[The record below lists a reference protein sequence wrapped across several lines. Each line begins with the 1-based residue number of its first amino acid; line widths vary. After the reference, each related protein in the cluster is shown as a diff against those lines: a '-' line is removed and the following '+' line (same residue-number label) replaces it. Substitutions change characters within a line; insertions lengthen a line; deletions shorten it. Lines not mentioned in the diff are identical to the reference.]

1 LTLVL
6 TLVDGV
12 KRPRVRSLLWLTI
25 LEFRYNSLLKRTA
38 PVRRRGPYDS
48 TLLGRFGEEE
58 AMIIGVPKE
67 IKEVEK
73 RVGMTPQ
80 GVDALV
86 AHGHRVLV
94 EKSAGEGSGFSD
106 QEYQK
111 AGAILVEG
119 GNDIWEGADMVVKVK
134 EPLEPEISLMWSGQ
148 VLFTYLHLAANREL
162 TLKLMERRIVG
173 IGYETVQGQDGSLP
187 LLRPMSEIAGRASV
201 LAGGMCLEARHGGR
215 GVLLCGAS
223 GVPPSK
229 VVILGAG
236 VVGTNA
242 CKVALG
248 IGARVSILDTHPER
262 LSYLHDITQ
271 GHIATFISNRMTIGE
286 EIAGAD
292 LVIGAVLIPG
302 AHAPKLVTRPMLKKM
317 RPGSAV
323 VDVSVDQ
330 GGCFETTRPTTHEN
344 PTYVEEGIVH
354 YCVANIPGAFPRTST
369 FALTNA
375 TFPYVLQIADKGY
388 EKAMEENGA
397 LRKGLNLMGGQIVH
411 QAVADSLGLKNP
423 S

>member
-1 LTLVL
+1 MV
-6 TLVDGV
+6 
-12 KRPRVRSLLWLTI
+12 
-25 LEFRYNSLLKRTA
+25 
-38 PVRRRGPYDS
+38 
-48 TLLGRFGEEE
+48 
-58 AMIIGVPKE
+58 IGVPKE
-67 IKEVEK
+67 IKEGEK

-94 EKSAGEGSGFSD
+94 EKGAGDGSGFSD
-106 QEYQK
+106 QEYRK
-111 AGAILVEG
+111 AGATLVHKGKDLWDEA
-119 GNDIWEGADMVVKVK
+119 DIVVKVK
-134 EPLEPEISLMWSGQ
+134 EPLDPEFPLMRPGQ
-148 VLFTYLHLAANREL
+148 ILFTYLHLAADREL
-162 TLKLMERRIVG
+162 TLKLMERRIIG

-201 LAGGMCLEARHGGR
+201 LAGGMCLDARHGGR

-223 GVPPSK
+223 GVPPAK

-236 VVGTNA
+236 VVGANA

-248 IGARVSILDTHPER
+248 IGARVSILDIHPER

-286 EIAGAD
+286 EIADAD

-302 AHAPKLVTRPMLKKM
+302 AQAPKLVTRQMLKRM

-323 VDVSVDQ
+323 VDISVDQ

-344 PTYVEEGIVH
+344 PTYLEEGIVH
-354 YCVANIPGAFPRTST
+354 YCVTNIPGAFPRTST

-375 TFPYVLQIADKGY
+375 TFPYVHQIVDKGC
-388 EKAMEENGA
+388 EKAMEENEA
-397 LRKGLNLMGGQIVH
+397 LRKGLNVIDGKVAC
-411 QAVADSLGLKNP
+411 QAVAESVGLPFAQNP
-423 S
+423 FSPEASPIL

>member
-1 LTLVL
+1 
-6 TLVDGV
+6 
-12 KRPRVRSLLWLTI
+12 
-25 LEFRYNSLLKRTA
+25 
-38 PVRRRGPYDS
+38 
-48 TLLGRFGEEE
+48 
-58 AMIIGVPKE
+58 MIIGVPKE
-67 IKEVEK
+67 IKEGEK
-73 RVGMTPQ
+73 RVGMIPQ

-94 EKSAGEGSGFSD
+94 EKGAGIGSGFSD
-106 QEYQK
+106 QEYRE
-111 AGAILVEG
+111 AGATLAERAKDVWAEA
-119 GNDIWEGADMVVKVK
+119 EMVVKVK
-134 EPLEPEISLMWSGQ
+134 EPLEPEISLMRPGQ
-148 VLFTYLHLAANREL
+148 ILFTYLHLAADREL
-162 TLKLMERRIVG
+162 TLKLMEHRIVG
-173 IGYETVQGQDGSLP
+173 IGYETVQAQDGSLP

-201 LAGGMCLEARHGGR
+201 LAGGMCLEARYGGR

-223 GVPPSK
+223 GVPPAK

-248 IGARVSILDTHPER
+248 IGARVSILDIHPER

-302 AHAPKLVTRPMLKKM
+302 AHAPKLVTRQMLKRM

-323 VDVSVDQ
+323 VDISVDQ

-344 PTYVEEGIVH
+344 PTYIEERIVH
-354 YCVANIPGAFPRTST
+354 YCVTNIPGAFPRTST

-375 TFPYVLQIADKGY
+375 TFPYILQIADKGY
-388 EKAMEENGA
+388 RKAMDENEA
-397 LRKGLNLMGGQIVH
+397 LRKGLNLIDGRVAC
-411 QAVADSLGLKNP
+411 QAVAEGFGLAFVQDPFSPEASPNP
-423 S
+423 

>member
-1 LTLVL
+1 MLEPVFVIATESPVG
-6 TLVDGV
+6 GV
-12 KRPRVRSLLWLTI
+12 KTGSVLDWRHT
-25 LEFRYNSLLKRTA
+25 
-38 PVRRRGPYDS
+38 
-48 TLLGRFGEEE
+48 
-58 AMIIGVPKE
+58 MIIGVPRE
-67 IKEVEK
+67 IKEGEK

-86 AHGHRVLV
+86 AHGHRVFV
-94 EKSAGEGSGFSD
+94 ERRAGEGSGFSD
-106 QEYQK
+106 REYK
-111 AGAILVEG
+111 EAGATLVEKAR
-119 GNDIWEGADMVVKVK
+119 DIWNEGEIVVKVK
-134 EPLEPEISLMWSGQ
+134 EPLEPEFRLMRPGQ
-148 VLFTYLHLAANREL
+148 ILFTYLHLAANREL
-162 TLKLMERRIVG
+162 TLKLMECRIVG

-223 GVPPSK
+223 GVPPAK

-248 IGARVSILDTHPER
+248 IGARVSILDIHPER
-262 LSYLHDITQ
+262 LSYIHDITQ

-302 AHAPKLVTRPMLKKM
+302 AHAPKLVTRQMLKRM

-323 VDVSVDQ
+323 VDISVDQ

-354 YCVANIPGAFPRTST
+354 YCVTNIPGGFPRTST

-375 TFPYVLQIADKGY
+375 TFPYVLEIADKGY
-388 EKAMEENGA
+388 AKAMEENAA
-397 LRKGLNLMGGQIVH
+397 LRKGLNLIDGKVVY
-411 QAVADSLGLKNP
+411 QAVAESFGFPFMQNPFSPASLKTLP
-423 S
+423 

>member
-1 LTLVL
+1 
-6 TLVDGV
+6 
-12 KRPRVRSLLWLTI
+12 
-25 LEFRYNSLLKRTA
+25 
-38 PVRRRGPYDS
+38 
-48 TLLGRFGEEE
+48 
-58 AMIIGVPKE
+58 MIIGVLKE
-67 IKEVEK
+67 IKNGEK

-86 AHGHRVLV
+86 SHHHRVLV
-94 EKSAGEGSGFSD
+94 EKGAGIGSGFSD
-106 QEYQK
+106 HEYGK
-111 AGAILVEG
+111 TGAVLVDKSKDVWSE
-119 GNDIWEGADMVVKVK
+119 ADMVVKVK
-134 EPLEPEISLMWSGQ
+134 EPLELEFPLMRPGQ
-148 VLFTYLHLAANREL
+148 VLFTYLHLAANQEL

-173 IGYETVQGQDGSLP
+173 IGYETVQGKDGSLP

-201 LAGGMCLEARHGGR
+201 LAGGMCLESRHGGR

-223 GVPPSK
+223 GVPPAK

-248 IGARVSILDTHPER
+248 IGARVSILDIHPER

-292 LVIGAVLIPG
+292 LVIGGVLIPG
-302 AHAPKLVTRPMLKKM
+302 AQAPKLVTRQMLKRM
-317 RPGSAV
+317 RPGSAI

-344 PTYVEEGIVH
+344 PIYIEEGIVH
-354 YCVANIPGAFPRTST
+354 YCVSNIPGAFPRTST

-375 TFPYVLQIADKGY
+375 TFPYVLQISDKGY
-388 EKAMEENGA
+388 EKAMEENEA
-397 LRKGLNLMGGQIVH
+397 LRKGLNLIDGKIAC
-411 QAVADSLGLKNP
+411 QAVAESFGLAFIQNPFSPPSLKIT

>member
-1 LTLVL
+1 
-6 TLVDGV
+6 
-12 KRPRVRSLLWLTI
+12 
-25 LEFRYNSLLKRTA
+25 
-38 PVRRRGPYDS
+38 
-48 TLLGRFGEEE
+48 
-58 AMIIGVPKE
+58 MIIGVPKE
-67 IKEVEK
+67 IKEGEK
-73 RVGMTPQ
+73 RVGMIPQ

-94 EKSAGEGSGFSD
+94 EKGAGIGSGFSD
-106 QEYQK
+106 REYRE
-111 AGAILVEG
+111 AGATLVVPEK
-119 GNDIWEGADMVVKVK
+119 DVWAEAEMVVKVK
-134 EPLEPEISLMWSGQ
+134 EPLEAEISLMRPGQ
-148 VLFTYLHLAANREL
+148 ILFTYLHLAADREL
-162 TLKLMERRIVG
+162 TLKLMECRIVG
-173 IGYETVQGQDGSLP
+173 IGYETVQTQDGSLP

-223 GVPPSK
+223 GVPPAK

-236 VVGTNA
+236 VVGANA

-248 IGARVSILDTHPER
+248 VGARVSILDIHPER

-302 AHAPKLVTRPMLKKM
+302 AHAPKLVTRQMLKRM

-323 VDVSVDQ
+323 VDISVDQ

-344 PTYVEEGIVH
+344 PTYIEEGIVH
-354 YCVANIPGAFPRTST
+354 YCVTNIPGAFPRTST

-375 TFPYVLQIADKGY
+375 TFPYIHQIADKGY
-388 EKAMEENGA
+388 RKAMLESEA
-397 LRKGLNLMGGQIVH
+397 LRKGLNLIDGMVTCE
-411 QAVADSLGLKNP
+411 AVAESFGLAFVQDPFSRPSLKIP

>member
-1 LTLVL
+1 
-6 TLVDGV
+6 
-12 KRPRVRSLLWLTI
+12 
-25 LEFRYNSLLKRTA
+25 
-38 PVRRRGPYDS
+38 
-48 TLLGRFGEEE
+48 
-58 AMIIGVPKE
+58 MIIGVPKE
-67 IKEVEK
+67 IKEGEK
-73 RVGMTPQ
+73 RVGMIPQ

-94 EKSAGEGSGFSD
+94 ERGAGEGSGFSD
-106 QEYQK
+106 EEYRE
-111 AGAILVEG
+111 AGATLVQREE
-119 GNDIWEGADMVVKVK
+119 DVWAEAEMVVKVK
-134 EPLEPEISLMWSGQ
+134 EPLEPEITLMRPGQ
-148 VLFTYLHLAANREL
+148 ILFTYLHLAADRGL
-162 TLKLMERRIVG
+162 TLKLMERRIVA
-173 IGYETVQGQDGSLP
+173 IGYETVQAQDGSLP

-201 LAGGMCLEARHGGR
+201 LAGGMCLEARYGGR

-223 GVPPSK
+223 GVPPAK

-248 IGARVSILDTHPER
+248 IGARVSILDVHPER

-302 AHAPKLVTRPMLKKM
+302 AHAPKLVTRQMLKRM

-323 VDVSVDQ
+323 VDISVDQ

-344 PTYVEEGIVH
+344 PTYIEEGIVH
-354 YCVANIPGAFPRTST
+354 YCVTNIPGAFPRTST

-375 TFPYVLQIADKGY
+375 TFPYILQIADKGY
-388 EKAMEENGA
+388 RRAMNANEA
-397 LRKGLNLMGGQIVH
+397 LRKGLNLIDGMVACE
-411 QAVADSLGLKNP
+411 AVAEGFGLVFVRDPFSPPSLKIP

>member
-1 LTLVL
+1 MLEPVFVIATESPVG
-6 TLVDGV
+6 GV
-12 KRPRVRSLLWLTI
+12 KTGSVLDWRHT
-25 LEFRYNSLLKRTA
+25 
-38 PVRRRGPYDS
+38 
-48 TLLGRFGEEE
+48 
-58 AMIIGVPKE
+58 MIIGVPRE
-67 IKEVEK
+67 IKEGEK

-86 AHGHRVLV
+86 AHGHRVFV
-94 EKSAGEGSGFSD
+94 ERRAGEGSGFSD
-106 QEYQK
+106 REYK
-111 AGAILVEG
+111 EAGATLVEKAR
-119 GNDIWEGADMVVKVK
+119 DIWNEGEIVVKVK
-134 EPLEPEISLMWSGQ
+134 EPLEPEFPLMRPGQ
-148 VLFTYLHLAANREL
+148 ILFTYLHLAANREL
-162 TLKLMERRIVG
+162 TLKLMECRIVG

-223 GVPPSK
+223 GVPPAK

-248 IGARVSILDTHPER
+248 IGARVSILDIHPER
-262 LSYLHDITQ
+262 LSYIHDITQ

-302 AHAPKLVTRPMLKKM
+302 AHAPKLVTRQMLKRM

-323 VDVSVDQ
+323 VDISVDQ

-354 YCVANIPGAFPRTST
+354 YCVTNIPGGFPRTST

-375 TFPYVLQIADKGY
+375 TFPYVLEIADKGY
-388 EKAMEENGA
+388 AKAMEENAA
-397 LRKGLNLMGGQIVH
+397 LRKGLNLIDGKVVY
-411 QAVADSLGLKNP
+411 QAVAESFGFPFMQNPFSPASLKTLP
-423 S
+423 

>member
-1 LTLVL
+1 
-6 TLVDGV
+6 
-12 KRPRVRSLLWLTI
+12 
-25 LEFRYNSLLKRTA
+25 
-38 PVRRRGPYDS
+38 
-48 TLLGRFGEEE
+48 
-58 AMIIGVPKE
+58 MIIGVPKE
-67 IKEVEK
+67 IKEGEK
-73 RVGMTPQ
+73 RVGMIPQ

-94 EKSAGEGSGFSD
+94 EDGAGIGSGFSD
-106 QEYQK
+106 KEYRG
-111 AGAILVEG
+111 AGATLVGREK
-119 GNDIWEGADMVVKVK
+119 DVWAEAEMVVKVK
-134 EPLEPEISLMWSGQ
+134 EPLEPEISLLRPGQ
-148 VLFTYLHLAANREL
+148 ILFTYLHLAADREL
-162 TLKLMERRIVG
+162 TLKLMERRIIG
-173 IGYETVQGQDGSLP
+173 IGYETVQTQDGSLP

-223 GVPPSK
+223 GVPPAK

-236 VVGTNA
+236 VVGANA

-248 IGARVSILDTHPER
+248 IGARVSILDIHPER

-302 AHAPKLVTRPMLKKM
+302 AHAPKLVTRQMLKRM

-344 PTYVEEGIVH
+344 PTYIEEGIVH
-354 YCVANIPGAFPRTST
+354 YCVTNIPGAFPRTST

-375 TFPYVLQIADKGY
+375 TFPYILQIADKGY
-388 EKAMEENGA
+388 RKAMAENEA
-397 LRKGLNLMGGQIVH
+397 LRKGLNLIDGKVACE
-411 QAVADSLGLKNP
+411 AVAEGFGLTFVQDPFPSPSLKIP

>member
-1 LTLVL
+1 MIVGVL
-6 TLVDGV
+6 
-12 KRPRVRSLLWLTI
+12 
-25 LEFRYNSLLKRTA
+25 
-38 PVRRRGPYDS
+38 
-48 TLLGRFGEEE
+48 
-58 AMIIGVPKE
+58 KE

-73 RVGMTPQ
+73 RVGMIPQ

-94 EKSAGEGSGFSD
+94 ERRAGKGSGFSD
-106 QEYQK
+106 QEYRK
-111 AGAILVEG
+111 AGAILVEKARDVW
-119 GNDIWEGADMVVKVK
+119 NEAEIVVKVK
-134 EPLEPEISLMWSGQ
+134 EPLEPEFPLMRPGQ
-148 VLFTYLHLAANREL
+148 ILFTYLHLAANRKL

-223 GVPPSK
+223 GVPPAK

-248 IGARVSILDTHPER
+248 IGARVSILDIHPER
-262 LSYLHDITQ
+262 LSYIHDITQ
-271 GHIATFISNRMTIGE
+271 GHISTFISNRMTIGE

-302 AHAPKLVTRPMLKKM
+302 AHAPKLVTRQMLKRM

-323 VDVSVDQ
+323 VDISVDQ

-344 PTYVEEGIVH
+344 PTYLEEGIVH
-354 YCVANIPGAFPRTST
+354 YCVTNIPGAFPRTST

-388 EKAMEENGA
+388 GKAMEENAA
-397 LRKGLNLMGGQIVH
+397 LRKGLNLIDGKVVY
-411 QAVADSLGLKNP
+411 QAVAESFGLPFIQNPFCTPSLRTP
-423 S
+423 SCIR

>member
-1 LTLVL
+1 MV
-6 TLVDGV
+6 
-12 KRPRVRSLLWLTI
+12 
-25 LEFRYNSLLKRTA
+25 
-38 PVRRRGPYDS
+38 
-48 TLLGRFGEEE
+48 
-58 AMIIGVPKE
+58 IGVPKE
-67 IKEVEK
+67 IKEGEK

-94 EKSAGEGSGFSD
+94 ERGAGDGSGFSD
-106 QEYQK
+106 QEYRK
-111 AGAILVEG
+111 AGATLVHKGKDLWDEA
-119 GNDIWEGADMVVKVK
+119 DIVVKVK
-134 EPLEPEISLMWSGQ
+134 EPLDPEFPLMRPGQ
-148 VLFTYLHLAANREL
+148 ILFTYLHLAADRGL
-162 TLKLMERRIVG
+162 TLKLMERRIIG

-201 LAGGMCLEARHGGR
+201 LAGGICLDARHGGR

-223 GVPPSK
+223 GVPPAK

-236 VVGTNA
+236 VVGANA

-248 IGARVSILDTHPER
+248 IGARVSILDIHPER

-286 EIAGAD
+286 EIADAD

-302 AHAPKLVTRPMLKKM
+302 AQAPKLVTRQMLKRM

-323 VDVSVDQ
+323 VDISVDQ

-344 PTYVEEGIVH
+344 PTYLEEGIVH
-354 YCVANIPGAFPRTST
+354 YCVTNIPGAFPRTST

-375 TFPYVLQIADKGY
+375 TFPYVHQIVDKGY
-388 EKAMEENGA
+388 EKAMEENEA
-397 LRKGLNLMGGQIVH
+397 LRKGLNVIDGKVAC
-411 QAVADSLGLKNP
+411 QAVAESVGLPFAQNP
-423 S
+423 FSPEASPIL

>member
-1 LTLVL
+1 
-6 TLVDGV
+6 
-12 KRPRVRSLLWLTI
+12 
-25 LEFRYNSLLKRTA
+25 
-38 PVRRRGPYDS
+38 
-48 TLLGRFGEEE
+48 
-58 AMIIGVPKE
+58 MIIGVLKE
-67 IKEVEK
+67 IKEGEK
-73 RVGMTPQ
+73 RVGMIPQ

-94 EKSAGEGSGFSD
+94 EKGAGEGSGFSD
-106 QEYQK
+106 EEYQE
-111 AGAILVEG
+111 AGAILVEWAK
-119 GNDIWEGADMVVKVK
+119 DVWMEAEMVVKVK
-134 EPLEPEISLMWSGQ
+134 EPLEPEIPLMRPGQ
-148 VLFTYLHLAANREL
+148 ILFTYLHLAADRGL
-162 TLKLMERRIVG
+162 TLKLMERRIVA
-173 IGYETVQGQDGSLP
+173 IGYETVQAQDGSLP

-201 LAGGMCLEARHGGR
+201 LAGGMCLEARYGGR

-223 GVPPSK
+223 GVPPAK

-248 IGARVSILDTHPER
+248 IGARVSILDVHPER

-302 AHAPKLVTRPMLKKM
+302 AHAPKLVTRQMLKRM

-323 VDVSVDQ
+323 VDISVDQ

-344 PTYVEEGIVH
+344 PTYIEEGIVH
-354 YCVANIPGAFPRTST
+354 YCVTNIPGAFPRTST

-375 TFPYVLQIADKGY
+375 TFPYILQIADKGY
-388 EKAMEENGA
+388 RRAMNENEA
-397 LRKGLNLMGGQIVH
+397 LRKGLNLIDGMVACE
-411 QAVADSLGLKNP
+411 AVAEGFGLAFVRDPFSPPSLKIP

>member
-1 LTLVL
+1 
-6 TLVDGV
+6 
-12 KRPRVRSLLWLTI
+12 
-25 LEFRYNSLLKRTA
+25 
-38 PVRRRGPYDS
+38 
-48 TLLGRFGEEE
+48 
-58 AMIIGVPKE
+58 MIIGVPKE
-67 IKEVEK
+67 IKEGEK
-73 RVGMTPQ
+73 RVGMIPQ

-94 EKSAGEGSGFSD
+94 EEGAGVGSGFSD
-106 QEYQK
+106 QEYRE
-111 AGAILVEG
+111 AGATLFERAK
-119 GNDIWEGADMVVKVK
+119 DIWGEAEMVVKVK
-134 EPLEPEISLMWSGQ
+134 EPLEPEIFLMRPGQ
-148 VLFTYLHLAANREL
+148 ILFTYLHLAADREL

-173 IGYETVQGQDGSLP
+173 IGYETVQTRDGSLP

-201 LAGGMCLEARHGGR
+201 LAGGMCLEARYGGR

-223 GVPPSK
+223 GVPPAK

-248 IGARVSILDTHPER
+248 IGARVSILDIHPER

-302 AHAPKLVTRPMLKKM
+302 AHAPKLVTRQMLKRM

-323 VDVSVDQ
+323 VDISVDQ

-344 PTYVEEGIVH
+344 PTYIEEGIVH

-388 EKAMEENGA
+388 RKAMGENEA
-397 LRKGLNLMGGQIVH
+397 LRKGLNLIDGMVAC
-411 QAVADSLGLKNP
+411 QAVAEGFGLTFVQDPFSLEASPNP
-423 S
+423 

>member
-1 LTLVL
+1 
-6 TLVDGV
+6 
-12 KRPRVRSLLWLTI
+12 
-25 LEFRYNSLLKRTA
+25 
-38 PVRRRGPYDS
+38 
-48 TLLGRFGEEE
+48 
-58 AMIIGVPKE
+58 MIIGVPKE
-67 IKEVEK
+67 IKGGEK

-86 AHGHRVLV
+86 SHHHRVLV
-94 EKSAGEGSGFSD
+94 EKGAGIGSGFSD
-106 QEYQK
+106 HEYGK
-111 AGAILVEG
+111 AGAILVDKATDVWAEA
-119 GNDIWEGADMVVKVK
+119 EMVVKVK
-134 EPLEPEISLMWSGQ
+134 EPQETEFPLMRPGQ
-148 VLFTYLHLAANREL
+148 ILFTYLHLAANRDL
-162 TLKLMERRIVG
+162 TLKLMERRIIG
-173 IGYETVQGQDGSLP
+173 IGYETVQEKDGSLP

-201 LAGGMCLEARHGGR
+201 LAGGMCLEAKQGGR

-223 GVPPSK
+223 GVPPAK

-242 CKVALG
+242 CKVAIG
-248 IGARVSILDTHPER
+248 IGARVSILDVRPDR

-302 AHAPKLVTRPMLKKM
+302 AHAPKLVTRQMLRRM

-344 PTYVEEGIVH
+344 PTYVDEGIIH
-354 YCVANIPGAFPRTST
+354 YCVTNIPGAFPRTST

-388 EKAMEENGA
+388 ERALKENEP
-397 LRKGLNLMGGQIVH
+397 LRKGLNLIDGKIVS
-411 QAVADSLGLKNP
+411 QAVAESLGLQNHLLI
-423 S
+423 

>member
-1 LTLVL
+1 M
-6 TLVDGV
+6 
-12 KRPRVRSLLWLTI
+12 
-25 LEFRYNSLLKRTA
+25 N
-38 PVRRRGPYDS
+38 
-48 TLLGRFGEEE
+48 
-58 AMIIGVPKE
+58 IGVPKE

-94 EKSAGEGSGFSD
+94 ERSAGEGSGFSD
-106 QEYQK
+106 QEYKK
-111 AGAILVEG
+111 AGAILVEEAK
-119 GNDIWEGADMVVKVK
+119 DVWIGAEIVVKVK
-134 EPLEPEISLMWSGQ
+134 EPLEPEFPLMRPGQ
-148 VLFTYLHLAANREL
+148 ILFTYLHLAADREL

-173 IGYETVQGQDGSLP
+173 IGYETVQSQDGTLP

-223 GVPPSK
+223 GVPPAK

-248 IGARVSILDTHPER
+248 IGARVSILDIHPER
-262 LSYLHDITQ
+262 LSYIHDITQ

-302 AHAPKLVTRPMLKKM
+302 AHAPKLVTREMLRRM
-317 RPGSAV
+317 RPGSAM
-323 VDVSVDQ
+323 VDISVDQ

-354 YCVANIPGAFPRTST
+354 YCVTNIPGAFPRTST

-388 EKAMEENGA
+388 GKAMEENAA
-397 LRKGLNLMGGQIVH
+397 LRKGLNLIDGKVVY
-411 QAVADSLGLKNP
+411 QAVAESFGLPFIQNPFSPPSLRGP